1 MRYDS
6 SISQICSLH
15 ESIESLSVGQ
25 TFQFVI
31 LVYGYLMRILAIFPA
46 KLDAAVNE
54 L

>member
-6 SISQICSLH
+6 SILQICTLH
-15 ESIESLSVGQ
+15 ESIESLSVGFA
-25 TFQFVI
+25 FQFVI
-31 LVYGYLMRILAIFPA
+31 LAIPDANTCKSFPA

>member
-6 SISQICSLH
+6 SIPQICTLH
-15 ESIESLSVGQ
+15 ELTESLSLGFA
-25 TFQFVI
+25 FQFVI
-31 LVYGYLMRILAIFPA
+31 LVYGYLTRILAVSA